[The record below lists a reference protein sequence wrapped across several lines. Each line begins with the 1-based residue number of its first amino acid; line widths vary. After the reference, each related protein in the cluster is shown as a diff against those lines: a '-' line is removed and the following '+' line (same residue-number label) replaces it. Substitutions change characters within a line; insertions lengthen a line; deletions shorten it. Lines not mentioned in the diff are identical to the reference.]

1 MKHLIITSIAFLS
14 TLLPVHAVPQARL
27 LPLSKADT
35 AVPER
40 GSVSQH
46 PAMRWEDAFVSGNG
60 RMGAMLFGAPD
71 NEVIVAN
78 HCRLFLPLG
87 NREIV
92 PDLAA
97 NVPELRRII
106 REKDYDEAMKFFR
119 GKAEEQGFPGLI
131 PTDPFHPGLFINIR
145 QPANGPVTGYLRTE
159 NFRTGEVTVRWRDN
173 RGEFRRRLFVSRTNN
188 LIVVS
193 LTGPAASE
201 LSFPPVSPDAQV
213 AEAGGWTAEVGS
225 KLIHSEQKTTAG
237 WVTYHNVYVKGKG
250 GYDAAVR
257 IISRDKGC
265 DRLLLIRIVPWK
277 TPLPVEQSE
286 AWAYSP
292 DNPDF
297 NRPGIFKPVPALAE
311 SSVVAYRAT
320 ADAEALLPQ
329 LKESFAG
336 LQTEY
341 EALLSPHALAHAAL
355 FDRVVLDLGGGDD
368 RMKTTEE
375 LLYLAK
381 TKKCLPPALMEKM
394 YDAGRYMLICS
405 AGELLPNLQGIWT
418 GSWKPAWSGDFTLDT
433 NVQSAM
439 AAVCS
444 ANLSELME
452 GFFRLMESFYPE
464 WRLNAKQIYGC
475 RGVFTNARAS
485 NTALELH
492 WGNWP
497 GVFWTAGCGWLAS
510 FFTDYADY
518 TDDNEFLEKRCL
530 PLLREIAAFY
540 EDFLTET
547 DKDGHVVFIPSY
559 NPETGCGINATM
571 DIAVAREMLTKLI
584 AAGDSN
590 SAKWRAL
597 LAKLPPYP
605 INANGELAEWP
616 DGRLE
621 PGHRH
626 HSQLYPCYQSFD
638 PIFETDMALRKAAQ
652 ASVIAKIAGSDHDPE
667 GEQSSF
673 GRVQC
678 GVAAAYLGMAEEA
691 YGRLQVMA
699 VKQSMTLSLITSHE
713 PNGDILNTDGNGG
726 IPQIVNT
733 MLLFSRPGQIDLLPA
748 LPKDWPSGKVTG
760 LRARGNLTVDIEWK
774 DGKVTNYSIT
784 SPESKEIRV
793 RVNGEIRTIF
803 CEKKRSTQISQ
814 PSGPGPGLSKMH
826 SGKDINPDTT
836 HET

>member
-1 MKHLIITSIAFLS
+1 MKHLMFTAVVFLG
-14 TLLPVHAVPQARL
+14 TLLSAHTELHARL
-27 LPLSKADT
+27 IPLSEVGL
-35 AVPER
+35 AVPEH
-40 GSVSQH
+40 GSISQQ
-46 PAMRWEDAFVSGNG
+46 PALRWEDAFVSGNG
-60 RMGAMLFGAPD
+60 RMGAMMFGTPE
-71 NEVIVAN
+71 NEIFVAN

-92 PDLAA
+92 PDLAV

-106 REKDYDEAMKFFR
+106 HEENYDEAMKFFL
-119 GKAEEQGFPGLI
+119 GKAKDQGYPGII
-131 PTDPFHPGLFINIR
+131 PTDPYHPGFFINIR
-145 QPANGPVTGYLRTE
+145 QPADGQITDYMRTE
-159 NFRTGEVTVRWRDN
+159 NFQTGEVTVRWRDN
-173 RGEFRRRLFVSRTNN
+173 RGEFRRRFFVSRTDN
-188 LIVVS
+188 LIVIS
-193 LTGPAASE
+193 LTGPVASE
-201 LSFPPVSPDAQV
+201 LLFPPVSP
-213 AEAGGWTAEVGS
+213 EAHTAETGS
-225 KLIHSEQKTTAG
+225 SLIRSEQETTTG

-257 IISRDKGC
+257 IISRDKGR

-277 TPLPVEQSE
+277 TPLPREQSE
-286 AWAYSP
+286 AWAYSS

-297 NRPGIFKPVPALAE
+297 KRPGIFKPVPELAE
-311 SSVVAYRAT
+311 SSVVAYRT
-320 ADAEALLPQ
+320 TGDAAALLPQ
-329 LKESFAG
+329 LKESLTMLRTG
-336 LQTEY
+336 Y
-341 EALLSPHALAHAAL
+341 EALLEPHALEHAAL
-355 FDRVVLDLGGGDD
+355 FDRVALDLGGSAD
-368 RMKTTEE
+368 RAKTTEE

-381 TKKCLPPALMEKM
+381 TKKCLPPALTEKM

-418 GSWKPAWSGDFTLDT
+418 GSWEPDWSGDFTLDT
-433 NVQSAM
+433 NVQAAM
-439 AAVCS
+439 AAACS
-444 ANLSELME
+444 GNLTELME

-464 WRLNAKQIYGC
+464 WRLNAKRIYGC
-475 RGVFTNARAS
+475 RGVFTNTRAS
-485 NTALELH
+485 NTALDLH

-530 PLLREIAAFY
+530 PLLKEIAAFY

-547 DKDGHVVFIPSY
+547 DKDGQVVFIPSY

-584 AAGDSN
+584 TAGDSD
-590 SAKWRAL
+590 SAKWQAL

-638 PIFETDMALRKAAQ
+638 PVFENDMALRKAAQ
-652 ASVIAKIAGSDHDPE
+652 ASVRAKIAGSDQDPE

-699 VKQSMTLSLITSHE
+699 VKQSMTSSLITSHE

-726 IPQIVNT
+726 IPQIINT

-760 LRARGNLTVDIEWK
+760 LRARGNFTVDIEWK
-774 DGKVTNYSIT
+774 EGKVTNYHVT
-784 SPESKEIRV
+784 SPESKEVRI

-803 CEKKRSTQISQ
+803 CEKKESTPISQ
-814 PSGPGPGLSKMH
+814 LTVPALVLST
-826 SGKDINPDTT
+826 DLIQD
-836 HET
+836 